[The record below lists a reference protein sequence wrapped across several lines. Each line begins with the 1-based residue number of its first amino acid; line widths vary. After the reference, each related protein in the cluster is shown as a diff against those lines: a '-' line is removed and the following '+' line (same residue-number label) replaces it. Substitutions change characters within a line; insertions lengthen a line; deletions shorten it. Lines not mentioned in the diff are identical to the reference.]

1 MTVVWENI
9 RVGDELPVVRKKPG
23 VTDLVKYSAGSGDF
37 NPLHH
42 DYDFPQSKML
52 GSIIVHGR
60 YKYAV
65 LGQVVSDWIGH
76 AGRIRTISCQ
86 YRGMDFP
93 DQEMACGGRVSE
105 KWEKDGKRF
114 VKLQL
119 WTQNHE
125 AKKTTPGEAVVEM
138 R

>member
-1 MTVVWENI
+1 MTTRWESI
-9 RVGDELPVVRKKPG
+9 RVGDELPAVRKTPG

-60 YKYAV
+60 YKYAA
-65 LGQVVSDWIGH
+65 LGQVVSDWLGH
-76 AGRIRTISCQ
+76 SGRVRSISCQ

-93 DQEMACGGRVSE
+93 DQEMVCGGKVAE
-105 KWEKDGKRF
+105 KWEQDGKRL

-119 WTQNHE
+119 WTQNPE
-125 AKKTTPGEAVVEM
+125 GKKTTPGEAVVEVA
-138 R
+138 

>member
-1 MTVVWENI
+1 MTNRWEKI
-9 RVGDELPVVRKKPG
+9 QVGDELPVVRKTPG

-42 DYDFPQSKML
+42 DYNFPQSKML

-60 YKYAV
+60 YKYAA
-65 LGQVVSDWIGH
+65 LGQVVSDWL
-76 AGRIRTISCQ
+76 GRDGRVRAISCQ

-93 DQEMACGGRVSE
+93 DQEMLCGGKVAE
-105 KWEKDGKRF
+105 KWEQEGKRL

-119 WTQNHE
+119 WTQNRE
-125 AKKTTPGEAVVEM
+125 GKKTTPGEAIVEIS
-138 R
+138 